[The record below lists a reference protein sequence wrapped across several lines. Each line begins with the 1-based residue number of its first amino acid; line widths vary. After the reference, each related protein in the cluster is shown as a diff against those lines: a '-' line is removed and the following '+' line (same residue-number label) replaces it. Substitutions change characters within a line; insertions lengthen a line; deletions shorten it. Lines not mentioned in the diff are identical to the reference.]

1 MVYVCL
7 TNPCTW
13 SFVLSARP
21 PFCFTFDL
29 AFLTVTQ
36 MIIQELLHY
45 AVLEDTRIVHLFTE
59 LIILVCVSN
68 MLFWR

>member
-1 MVYVCL
+1 
-7 TNPCTW
+7 
-13 SFVLSARP
+13 
-21 PFCFTFDL
+21 
-29 AFLTVTQ
+29 